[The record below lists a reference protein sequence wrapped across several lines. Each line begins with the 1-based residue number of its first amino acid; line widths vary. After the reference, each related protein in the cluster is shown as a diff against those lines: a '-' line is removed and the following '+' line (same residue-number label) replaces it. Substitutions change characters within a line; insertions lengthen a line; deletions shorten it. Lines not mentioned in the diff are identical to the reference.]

1 MFELKV
7 NDDITLRMLSA
18 RDSEALFR
26 ITDESRGYLKRWLP
40 WLDSIRTSHDSLEF
54 IKNTFHSYNNRTGIT
69 SGIFLHGELV
79 GIIGYNYLDFR
90 NKIGSIGYWLSENQQ
105 GKGIMTVSIRALIHY
120 GFENLKLNRI
130 EIRIAEQNIQ
140 SQKVV
145 NRIGFYYEGH
155 IRDAEWLYDHY
166 VDHFVYSMLKK
177 EWIHS

>member
-1 MFELKV
+1 
-7 NDDITLRMLSA
+7 
-18 RDSEALFR
+18 
-26 ITDESRGYLKRWLP
+26 

-120 GFENLKLNRI
+120 GF
-130 EIRIAEQNIQ
+130 
-140 SQKVV
+140 
-145 NRIGFYYEGH
+145 YYEGH

-177 EWIHS
+177 EWIHSYFPQVYTHVYISSVLYRLLSSL

>member
-54 IKNTFHSYNNRTGIT
+54 IKNTFHNSNNHKGFTMGIC
-69 SGIFLHGELV
+69 LHGELV

-90 NKIGSIGYWLSENQQ
+90 KKIGSIGYWLSENQQ
-105 GKGIMTVSIRALIHY
+105 GKGIITFSIRALIHY

-130 EIRIAEQNIQ
+130 EIRIAEQN
-140 SQKVV
+140 
-145 NRIGFYYEGH
+145 
-155 IRDAEWLYDHY
+155 
-166 VDHFVYSMLKK
+166 
-177 EWIHS
+177 